1 MFCLSQPAAPTV
13 LLLLPLIYRRPSY
26 DDLSV
31 PAAALSDAHAAAEA
45 DWEWWM
51 PEDAVKDGRLGF
63 TKLSDEVR
71 CCNTI

>member
-1 MFCLSQPAAPTV
+1 MFCSSQPAARTV

-45 DWEWWM
+45 D
-51 PEDAVKDGRLGF
+51 
-63 TKLSDEVR
+63 
-71 CCNTI
+71 